1 MTTRTDRRFAIGS
14 ATLSLLVAFYLLAV
28 FNLAFWRH
36 ALIGFGGVNAA
47 FLAFSAALTLLTIAG
62 MVALS
67 VKYLIKPFLIFLL
80 ISGAIAS
87 YYADVFGIVIDRE
100 MMRNVVVTTP
110 QEAKHLITPQFFLH
124 VLFYGVVPSLLVALV
139 RVRHRRFLG
148 KLVHNSAIVVAS
160 LMLAAGLILSHFAA
174 IASTVREHHEMMA
187 RINPFGPMSAAI
199 NLGIMTYDELTLVR
213 RPIGTDAH
221 VGPLVAS
228 SSRPVVTVIVAGE
241 TARSMNFSLNGYA
254 RPTNPELAALDVLNF
269 THTTS
274 CGTETAVSLPC
285 MFSVYPRVDYTD
297 RKGRST
303 DSLIDILDHAGIDAY
318 WWDNNTGSK
327 GVADRVSYESF
338 NDAKD
343 VRYCREGECDD
354 GIFLD
359 RLDAKLAGITSNTT
373 IVLHQIGS
381 HGPSYFLRYPEAFER
396 FQPAC
401 HTAQLTDCSPQEI
414 VNAYDNTVLYTDH
427 FLASVIGL
435 LQKNAARIDGAMIY
449 MSDHGESLGENGLY
463 LHGAPYALAPE
474 QQTHVPF
481 VAWFTDGFAS
491 RTGLSLTCLRAKA
504 DAPMSHDNLFHT
516 VLGLMNI
523 ETSVYDGALD
533 AFASCRAPSG
543 NAPLQS

>member
-1 MTTRTDRRFAIGS
+1 M
-14 ATLSLLVAFYLLAV
+14 
-28 FNLAFWRH
+28 
-36 ALIGFGGVNAA
+36 
-47 FLAFSAALTLLTIAG
+47 
-62 MVALS
+62 
-67 VKYLIKPFLIFLL
+67 
-80 ISGAIAS
+80 
-87 YYADVFGIVIDRE
+87 
-100 MMRNVVVTTP
+100 
-110 QEAKHLITPQFFLH
+110 
-124 VLFYGVVPSLLVALV
+124 
-139 RVRHRRFLG
+139 
-148 KLVHNSAIVVAS
+148 
-160 LMLAAGLILSHFAA
+160 
-174 IASTVREHHEMMA
+174 
-187 RINPFGPMSAAI
+187 
-199 NLGIMTYDELTLVR
+199 
-213 RPIGTDAH
+213 
-221 VGPLVAS
+221 
-228 SSRPVVTVIVAGE
+228 
-241 TARSMNFSLNGYA
+241 
-254 RPTNPELAALDVLNF
+254 
-269 THTTS
+269 
-274 CGTETAVSLPC
+274 
-285 MFSVYPRVDYTD
+285 DYTD

-343 VRYCREGECDD
+343 ARYCREGECDD

-359 RLDAKLAGITSNTT
+359 RLDAKLAGITRNTT

-491 RTGLSLTCLRAKA
+491 RTGLSLSCLRAKA